1 MHDNPAPVR
10 VSPSPTYVTITG
22 IDGQVWLKAYT
33 GNDLVLE
40 TPLRMRQALLLLADL
55 ANLLAIATEEGF
67 VDAAS

>member
-1 MHDNPAPVR
+1 
-10 VSPSPTYVTITG
+10 
-22 IDGQVWLKAYT
+22 
-33 GNDLVLE
+33 VLE